1 MKFRNGSAAM
11 TVQFYTKSMEQ
22 DEVYYNLIEENKR
35 HYSNYTSPRKI
46 AETITRGKWMS
57 KE

>member
-1 MKFRNGSAAM
+1 M

-22 DEVYYNLIEENKR
+22 DEGYYNLIEENKR

-46 AETITRGKWMS
+46 AETITRGKWI
-57 KE
+57 EQAVDV